1 MSWTPGMTP
10 GKKRLCKF
18 TKQRIRDE
26 RPFIHDDDPVPDFGE
41 KDISFMMD
49 NDNSFVCPKKKIVE
63 WNSC

>member
-26 RPFIHDDDPVPDFGE
+26 PLFTHDDDPVPDFGE
-41 KDISFMMD
+41 KAISLMMD
-49 NDNSFVCPKKKIVE
+49 NDN
-63 WNSC
+63 

>member
-26 RPFIHDDDPVPDFGE
+26 PLFTHDDDPVPDFGE
-41 KDISFMMD
+41 KAISFMMD